1 MGNSIK
7 INLAELGT
15 HSFGCLFLDG
25 THLVTPE
32 LTRGIDRISKHFEG
46 FYFGWYDV
54 KVPNLEDLQI
64 SEGIRVLELNGIT
77 SEATSIYDPKNGL
90 FTAYKVLFDQWAI
103 ASRIVEQNKAAGIKP
118 DRHSSVL
125 KQYID
130 YRTHEK
136 IED

>member
-1 MGNSIK
+1 LGNSIQ
-7 INLAELGT
+7 INLAELET

-77 SEATSIYDPKNGL
+77 SEVTSIYDPKNGL
-90 FTAYKVLFDQWAI
+90 FTAYKILFDQWAI

-125 KQYID
+125 
-130 YRTHEK
+130 
-136 IED
+136 